1 MLLSICFHSKWR
13 LSMVDYCRT
22 EDIAI
27 STALD
32 APQDGLPNFGEA
44 RWPTWRRRWIWDL
57 SKVFG
62 QSLGLSKLKWR
73 YCRDIWW
80 RLSPPKTASK
90 RLLFPWFLVPNESF
104 GAIFCA
110 SFRIYIEKAY
120 APTLGLLIFL
130 SFAPTATWTCKL
142 PKRMSD
148 VGQVGR
154 YVKVCK
160 GIAWNSPPKKYQRI
174 FI

>member
-1 MLLSICFHSKWR
+1 MLLSDCFHSKWP

-44 RWPTWRRRWIWDL
+44 RWPTWRRRWIWDP

-62 QSLGLSKLKWR
+62 QSLGLSTTKTKMEVLYKHLMAL
-73 YCRDIWW
+73 IT
-80 RLSPPKTASK
+80 PKTASK
-90 RLLFPWFLVPNESF
+90 GLCSLIFGSQRWFPTNLLGWF
-104 GAIFCA
+104 FCA
-110 SFRIYIEKAY
+110 SFLIYIEKAY

-130 SFAPTATWTCKL
+130 SFAPTATWTRKL
-142 PKRMSD
+142 PQRMSD
-148 VGQVGR
+148 WTGR
-154 YVKVCK
+154 EVCK
-160 GIAWNSPPKKYQRI
+160 GLQGNSME
-174 FI
+174 

>member
-62 QSLGLSKLKWR
+62 QSLGLSTTKTKME

-80 RLSPPKTASK
+80 RLSPPK
-90 RLLFPWFLVPNESF
+90 RPQ
-104 GAIFCA
+104 
-110 SFRIYIEKAY
+110 KAY
-120 APTLGLLIFL
+120 VPLIFGSQRIFWGDFFVPVPDL
-130 SFAPTATWTCKL
+130 YWKGLCSDLGPIDLPVLCSNSYLDPQAATK
-142 PKRMSD
+142 D
-148 VGQVGR
+148 VGRRTGR
-154 YVKVCK
+154 EVCK
-160 GIAWNSPPKKYQRI
+160 GLQGNSME
-174 FI
+174 